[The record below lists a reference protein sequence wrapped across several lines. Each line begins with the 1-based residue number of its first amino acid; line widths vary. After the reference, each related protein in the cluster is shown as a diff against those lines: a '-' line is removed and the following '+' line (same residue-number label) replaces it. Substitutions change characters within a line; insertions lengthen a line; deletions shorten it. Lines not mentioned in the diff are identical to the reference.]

1 MEIVLI
7 VLAILVATGSFF
19 YVYKQNKAYRAKW
32 EELDAA
38 SEKLIQQSEI
48 VRQKNEELE
57 ERLAATKE
65 LDVLQDELRVAKQN
79 RDTINAD
86 ILKRKEVEEQKD
98 FYRVQLSDSDHNDI
112 QVLNEVR
119 PSLRKPEILN
129 KFIYDNYVARP
140 AKEMVKRVLQNRK
153 ICGIY
158 KITYI
163 PTGEVY
169 IGRSVDVGVRWMTH
183 LKTACGLEA
192 AADSMFHRALA
203 RYGVD
208 KFTWELLEECGKDE
222 INAKEKYYI
231 QFFDTTR
238 FGFNQRIG

>member
-1 MEIVLI
+1 MRI
-7 VLAILVATGSFF
+7 
-19 YVYKQNKAYRAKW
+19 
-32 EELDAA
+32 
-38 SEKLIQQSEI
+38 
-48 VRQKNEELE
+48 
-57 ERLAATKE
+57 
-65 LDVLQDELRVAKQN
+65 AKQS
-79 RDTINAD
+79 RDTLNAD

-98 FYRVQLSDSDHNDI
+98 FYRVQLSNSDHNDI
-112 QVLNEVR
+112 QILNEVR
-119 PSLRKPEILN
+119 TSLRKPEILN

-163 PTGEVY
+163 PTGEIY
-169 IGRSVDVGVRWMTH
+169 IGKSVDVGTRWAAH

-208 KFTWELLEECGKDE
+208 KFTWELLEECSKDE
-222 INAKEKYYI
+222 INAREKYYI